1 MKVEQR
7 GDTGSAKQ
15 REARPTREHPPASH
29 SWKRI
34 QTTFHKDSSFPEFQD
49 SVNGGRETP
58 SMCSIEVVWLSS
70 TASTT
75 GTHSAAVQS
84 AVKTRKHTLRSKLIF
99 WFTSWEPWMRPCNL
113 ATHTLGKYTYCCVR
127 LFLSKKEKL
136 TLTFLEYRWVS
147 RSGTMCTAVR
157 AAGTKPPADG
167 TQADPGNLGWLT
179 PKDNQVH
186 QGVWQGVGGAR
197 GGGAPDLVLLPS
209 EQRQSRAARTSVG
222 LFS

>member
-127 LFLSKKEKL
+127 LFLSKKESWPWLFLSTGEFRGAAQCARLWGPRAPSHQL
-136 TLTFLEYRWVS
+136 TEHRLILVTL
-147 RSGTMCTAVR
+147 
-157 AAGTKPPADG
+157 AD
-167 TQADPGNLGWLT
+167 
-179 PKDNQVH
+179 
-186 QGVWQGVGGAR
+186 
-197 GGGAPDLVLLPS
+197 
-209 EQRQSRAARTSVG
+209 
-222 LFS
+222 